1 MRCVMEFYIV
11 VDQMVKKRFV
21 MEITESI
28 VKHCVVEFYIVAVLM
43 VMTSLRRCCV
53 MRLYIRGF
61 RSFPKNDKSDISVRV
76 VHMDRSFNI
85 KLG

>member
-28 VKHCVVEFYIVAVLM
+28 VKHSVMEFYIVAVLM
-43 VMTSLRRCCV
+43 VMMSLHRCYV
-53 MRLYIRGF
+53 MRLYIRVF
-61 RSFPKNDKSDISVRV
+61 RSFHKNDKSEIPACV
-76 VHMDRSFNI
+76 VLID
-85 KLG
+85 